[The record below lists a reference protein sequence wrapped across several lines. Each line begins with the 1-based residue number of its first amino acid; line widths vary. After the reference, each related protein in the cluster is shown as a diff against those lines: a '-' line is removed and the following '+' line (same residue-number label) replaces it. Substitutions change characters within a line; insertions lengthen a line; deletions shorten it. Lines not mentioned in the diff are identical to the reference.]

1 MNSLRSIVRFFN
13 YHPKLVITFI
23 LVKACLVE
31 ISGNT
36 QQLFIPAVPYS
47 LRFSSNGNLEYV
59 VSRLTPRATEKLHK
73 NLTSV
78 AEDVA
83 AKLGVSIPS
92 VITYRVFTHEG
103 NWGFLV
109 DLA

>member
-1 MNSLRSIVRFFN
+1 MFRSVVRFFN

-31 ISGNT
+31 ISGAT
-36 QQLFIPAVPYS
+36 PQLFIPAVPYS
-47 LRFSSNGNLEYV
+47 LRFSSGGNLEYV
-59 VSRLTPRATEKLHK
+59 VSRLTTRATAKLNK

-78 AEDVA
+78 VVDVA
-83 AKLGVSIPS
+83 DELGVSVPS
-92 VITYRVFTHEG
+92 IITYKVFNHEG

-109 DLA
+109 DLVV